1 MFNRVSMRVSLIVTL
16 VVVGILAMIVAL
28 VSGEVFRD
36 FAVETRRGALVEQL
50 KFSVNYSRREL
61 ESHSKMLISVIRNHP
76 AFHEPFEKNDA
87 VSAHQHLLRLLD
99 HPDAAGNPAK
109 VRILKIYDEDL
120 NFIVDVSRD
129 AHKKI
134 DLTGCQNFLES
145 ARQNNINEVLQGNSG
160 ICITEQTPFFV
171 AAYPYGS
178 SDQTGYVQIVSDYA
192 AAISEMESEMGLPL
206 MLKRDDG
213 AVFYKSSTWPRPTT
227 GRSPFLADFKLEQ
240 THSHGGKFLT
250 ISTPV
255 AMDNFNKQLASI
267 KNLYLLLAVAIT
279 VVAII
284 IAVSILEKTAIKPL
298 QLLTQQLRRL
308 RYDESRLGEQVNVSG
323 NADIVELGAGFNE
336 MTARLKELYAS
347 LEHMAFTDPLT
358 ALPNRTLFQDRLQQA
373 IFNARRDYKPFA
385 LFLMD
390 LDHFKDINDT
400 LGHHVGDEL
409 LQEVAERLRGKL
421 RESDTVARLGGDEFA
436 LLLPTVDFKQ
446 ADTAARMLLQSL
458 RAPFD
463 LNNQSLHIGASVGIA
478 LYPDH
483 GVEANILVQRA
494 DVAMYAAKNSNT
506 GYAFYDQE
514 MDQNNSTRLALL
526 GDLRRAVD
534 QEQFELY
541 YQPKVNLKTNE
552 PFGVEALV
560 RWKHPNGSLLL
571 PDTFIPLL
579 EHNGL
584 IRSLTPW
591 VVNAALQQIQ
601 KLHARGFFAS
611 ISVNLSVRDL
621 QDPYL
626 ADAIAEQ
633 LAAYK
638 TEPKWLE
645 LEITESAVMSE
656 PARAM
661 DMLLRLSKMGLR
673 LAIDDFGT
681 GYSSLTYL
689 KKLPVKTVKIDKSFV
704 MSMARDENDAAIV
717 RTSIELA
724 KNLGLDVIAE
734 GVDSE
739 EVLQMLVKFDCPGAQ
754 GVYISRP
761 LSEGELEEWY
771 AKSAWGKGPHKRI
784 DLPLQ
789 LQALPRALK

>member
-1 MFNRVSMRVSLIVTL
+1 MANQVSMRVSLIVTV
-16 VVVGILAMIVAL
+16 VVVGMLAMIVAL
-28 VSGEVFRD
+28 ASGEIFRD
-36 FAVETRRGALVEQL
+36 FAVETRRGAVVEQL
-50 KFSVNYSRREL
+50 KFSVNNLRREF
-61 ESHSKMLISVIRNHP
+61 ERHSVTLVSVIRKNP
-76 AFHEPFEKNDA
+76 VFREPFEKNNA
-87 VSAHQHLLRLLD
+87 ALAHQHLLRLLD
-99 HPDAAGNPAK
+99 HPAASGNPAI
-109 VRILKIYDEDL
+109 VINLSLYDQDL
-120 NFIVDVSRD
+120 TLISDASREGY
-129 AHKKI
+129 KKI
-134 DLTGCQNFLES
+134 DLQICRNFLKS
-145 ARQNNINEVLQGNSG
+145 AQRNRAGDSAQGNSG
-160 ICITEQTPFFV
+160 ICVTDGTPFFV
-171 AAYPYGS
+171 TAYSYGE
-178 SDQTGYVQIVSDYA
+178 SDRKGYIQIVSDYA
-192 AAISEMESEMGLPL
+192 IAISELESAMSLPL
-206 MLKRDDG
+206 LLTRGDET
-213 AVFYKSSTWPRPTT
+213 VFYKSSAWPRPTAKSAPLVADYKLKAT
-227 GRSPFLADFKLEQ
+227 DSSGGTFLNM
-240 THSHGGKFLT
+240 
-250 ISTPV
+250 STAV
-255 AMDNFNKQLASI
+255 AMDDFNKQLASI
-267 KNLYLLLAVAIT
+267 KNLFLLLAVAIT
-279 VVAII
+279 VIAVF
-284 IAVSILEKTAIKPL
+284 IAVSVLEKTAIKPL

-308 RYDESRLGEQVNVSG
+308 RYDESRLGEQVDVSG
-323 NADIVELGAGFNE
+323 NAEIVELAAGFNE
-336 MTARLKELYAS
+336 MTTRLKELYAS

-358 ALPNRTLFQDRLQQA
+358 SLPNRTLFQDRLQQA

-458 RAPFD
+458 RAPFELD
-463 LNNQSLHIGASVGIA
+463 NQSLHIGASVGIA

-494 DVAMYAAKNSNT
+494 DVAMYAAKNSNI

-541 YQPKVNLKTNE
+541 YQPKVNLRTNE
-552 PFGVEALV
+552 PFGLEALV
-560 RWKHPNGSLLL
+560 RWKHPNGNLML

-601 KLHARGFFAS
+601 KLHARGYFAS

-661 DMLLRLSKMGLR
+661 DMLMRLSKMGLK

-681 GYSSLTYL
+681 GYSSLAYL

-704 MSMARDENDAAIV
+704 MGMARDDNDAAIV

-739 EVLQMLVKFDCPGAQ
+739 DALRMLMGFDCPGAQ
-754 GVYISRP
+754 GVFISRP
-761 LSEGELEEWY
+761 LSENELEEWY
-771 AKSAWGKGPHKRI
+771 AKSAWGKGPLKRM

-789 LQALPRALK
+789 PQVRPRALK